1 VLDRV
6 IDRWH
11 RMFGLPHGSR
21 GERPMGAT
29 LLRFADETGVFHE
42 RQHPGSGPGDV
53 RMAVSRHLPGSA
65 GYTLTMAVKLPTGDR
80 ALLAGSGA
88 ADVSVTVAR
97 VRQGQLR
104 DSPAAYYWGAG
115 IVAPG
120 SPKVTTFTPRSL
132 VPVAMLG
139 GGWRF
144 RPRLGIKGQLDLH
157 GRYYDSPLA
166 VGRNGIQLTLGGWWR
181 FAARARFEFGVN
193 EDLTVHT
200 SPDVVL
206 HTAFRWTL

>member
-1 VLDRV
+1 
-6 IDRWH
+6 
-11 RMFGLPHGSR
+11 
-21 GERPMGAT
+21 MGDT
-29 LLRFADETGVFHE
+29 WLRFADETGVLRE
-42 RQHPGSGPGDV
+42 RRHPGSGPGDV
-53 RMAVSRHLPGSA
+53 RVAVSRQIPGSD

-88 ADVSVTVAR
+88 ADMSLTATR
-97 VRQGQLR
+97 VRQGRFR

-115 IVAPG
+115 VVALG
-120 SPKVTTFTPRSL
+120 APKVTTFAPRSL

-144 RPRLGIKGQLDLH
+144 SPRLGIKGQLDLH

-166 VGRNGIQLTLGGWWR
+166 VGRNGVQLTLGGWWT
-181 FAARARFEFGVN
+181 FAAGARFEFGVS
-193 EDLTVHT
+193 EDLAVHT

-206 HTAFRWTL
+206 HTAVRWSL